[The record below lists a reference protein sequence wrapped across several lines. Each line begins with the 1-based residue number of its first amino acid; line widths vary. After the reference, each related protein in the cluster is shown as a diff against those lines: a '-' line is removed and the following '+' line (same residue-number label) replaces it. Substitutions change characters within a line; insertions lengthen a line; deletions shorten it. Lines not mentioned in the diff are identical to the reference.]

1 MKTIYVTLDS
11 EGFVNGWGS
20 TRGQESDVELTL
32 EENHAFFSDPFSYS
46 IQDGQPVFSQEKK
59 DSRVKEREEVRN
71 RPTVSQRLEDNEF
84 SHSGIMMELAVKDA
98 KIRKQQEEI
107 ERQQQIIEQFQ
118 QTSTSNE
125 AVTAEIILKLSA
137 QEVI

>member
-59 DSRVKEREEVRN
+59 DSREKEREEARN
-71 RPTVSQRLEDNEF
+71 KPTVDERLSANETA
-84 SHSGIMMELAVKDA
+84 HSDLILDLAMKEFKLKKQESIITRQEQLLKEQGEMNAELV
-98 KIRKQQEEI
+98 
-107 ERQQQIIEQFQ
+107 F
-118 QTSTSNE
+118 
-125 AVTAEIILKLSA
+125 KLSIA
-137 QEVI
+137 EGK

>member
-32 EENHAFFSDPFSYS
+32 EEDHAFFNDPFSYS

-59 DSRVKEREEVRN
+59 DSREKEREEARN
-71 RPTVSQRLEDNEF
+71 KPTVDDRLSANETA
-84 SHSGIMMELAVKDA
+84 HSDLIFDLALKEYRI
-98 KIRKQQEEI
+98 KEQKS
-107 ERQQQIIEQFQ
+107 IIEQQ
-118 QTSTSNE
+118 KQLLEEQGEIN
-125 AVTAEIILKLSA
+125 AELVFKLS
-137 QEVI
+137 VMGG